1 MSNNKSQ
8 ISPIPPEAYGDRF
21 LKFIGGLTMTKE
33 EAERRMENGDQL
45 DGSILA
51 NQRQTSFAIPRQSTD
66 KIIDKAEEQAQRTER
81 AGASEQPNRDRTLSS
96 VRSPSAERTNG
107 VGGATLPVVEEDTEG
122 GSREDSL
129 RDEKAS
135 GAVSGLQPSTNEL
148 SAPPHLAVKSVSS
161 KDAQLPSIPSFNRLS
176 IGIGGR

>member
-1 MSNNKSQ
+1 MSHNKSQ

-21 LKFIGGLTMTKE
+21 LKFISGLTMTKE
-33 EAERRMENGDQL
+33 AAERRAESADQQ
-45 DGSILA
+45 DGSMHA
-51 NQRQTSFAIPRQSTD
+51 NPRQTSFPVSRHSTD
-66 KIIDKAEEQAQRTER
+66 IIVEKAERQAQRTEKE
-81 AGASEQPNRDRTLSS
+81 GATEEPNRDRILAS

-107 VGGATLPVVEEDTEG
+107 VGGAALPVVEEDAEG

-135 GAVSGLQPSTNEL
+135 GSALGLQPSIQDQ
-148 SAPPHLAVKSVSS
+148 SASPLPAKKVPLNG
-161 KDAQLPSIPSFNRLS
+161 AQLPTIPSFNRLS